1 MCNFRIGTLAAFPGQ
16 LTRTSLGQSANIGDL
31 YDIRTDRFTGQ
42 SVVTGSA
49 ETLATNATPMESYQE
64 MSLIGD
70 IVYAKSTSLVNEK
83 DLQLSVLLGL
93 VDHID
98 ITPTNAVFL
107 RTACTLREQVCNVT
121 DIEHLI
127 SSHKVT
133 YGSDPAT
140 HVVVGIV
147 WGGTVVVYLDRK
159 DTGISPG
166 QSADGS
172 SQHLQMVMSILQ
184 SRTQP
189 DSQVLTDVNNSYTI
203 NCFSNCLSPGNQ
215 LRHPFLED
223 ATALLSNLPQLI
235 HSVNDGKGVPMS
247 FILMPLSS
255 VTSMPTRIEE
265 PFLTQSIAFFRE
277 LTETKCNFARLF
289 QYVSGRRE
297 YLQNQAFC
305 KIDEFLTAFQKAEK
319 SLYEDVARAV
329 VSVRS
334 GHLDQSRLEDIIS
347 AFSRG
352 GYSIDSLRSFLQS
365 LEPVLQKMEFFDK
378 LIHEG
383 IVIIGNSQTDLRRIT
398 RDSDVY
404 ILYATESAKRQHPG
418 VWKENSSTFLDIVRQ
433 EKRQNARTSGN
444 SNVAIFAYVDC
455 DIVRGVKIDRQIAIY
470 RYKHGQVANNDVAR
484 EYVLLASLNVAES
497 SQKKQTFTEKP
508 RRRAVVELPC
518 PGASSKCDNNQRI
531 WSCGVCKEQI
541 EYGFDDY
548 FYCSCGK
555 APMTAFSYKCN
566 GHNHGND
573 FLVFHPHVLKEQ
585 VKFMKPIR
593 ELNVLFLGET
603 GVGKSTWI
611 NGFANYLSY
620 STLGEAEAGDSVCL
634 IPSKFT
640 MTNENYEEVEIKT
653 GTDENE
659 DQEVGRSQTKMPK
672 TYVFEHGKIHV
683 RIIDTPG
690 IGDTRGID
698 YDKKNFQNIMTHIS
712 TLDEINGI
720 CILLKPNNARLTV
733 LFKFCIK
740 ELLAHLHR
748 DASKNIVFCFTNARG
763 TFYKPGD
770 TLPALK
776 KLIADSTDIDLQ
788 LGRETIYCIDN
799 ESVRLLAAVKQGV
812 KFSEE
817 EKKNYSTS
825 WEVSVKE
832 TERLIDYISSLPP
845 HKVRNTVSLNDARRL
860 ILALSRPLA
869 EITSTIQNNIGVVE
883 DRRQEILESKEHK
896 KDLTSKLYIPV
907 IDLKTTPLDY
917 PRTVCTARS
926 CVKHISFG
934 GVDKIDY
941 VRHCH
946 EHCYLTGVETNI
958 VNCVALQRCA
968 AMDGK
973 PQCQQCSC
981 SWSVHMHITY
991 DCTQVE
997 RQIVDEN
1004 VQRQIRDKDTSIGK
1018 TQRHLQTLQ
1027 DRINTLEAEKRKVA
1041 KVSAKFGCFLKHNA
1055 IVPYNDAIS
1064 DYLDHL
1070 IEDEKGK
1077 VSVGGNRSRLDGLNR
1092 MKSMYEEEMKVL
1104 EQAINGEKNS
1114 VHVPTAEQIKRLY
1127 DYLCHLQITG
1137 PMLKDVMKVAEDGN
1151 AGVVQYNEK
1160 RIHAHR
1166 KPPYHDRSGS
1176 QPQRSVAGRIGGFIG
1191 RIWRP

>member
-1 MCNFRIGTLAAFPGQ
+1 MCYAPRAHLCNFRIGTLAEFPEH
-16 LTRTSLGQSANIGDL
+16 LTRTSLSQSANIGDL

-49 ETLATNATPMESYQE
+49 GLLATNATPLESYE
-64 MSLIGD
+64 EKSLIGD
-70 IVYAKSTSLVNEK
+70 IVYANSTSLVNEK

-93 VDHID
+93 VSRID
-98 ITPTNAVFL
+98 ITFTNAVFL

-121 DIEHLI
+121 DIERLV

-133 YGSDPAT
+133 FGSDAAT
-140 HVVVGIV
+140 HVVVGVV
-147 WGGTVVVYLDRK
+147 WGGTVAVYLDSN

-172 SQHLQMVMSILQ
+172 LQHLQMVMSILQ

-215 LRHPFLED
+215 LRQTSLEN
-223 ATALLSNLPQLI
+223 AIAVLSNIPQLI
-235 HSVNDGKGVPMS
+235 HSVNDGKGVLVS

-255 VTSMPTRIEE
+255 VTSMPTRVEE
-265 PFLTQSIAFFRE
+265 PFLTQTIAFFRE
-277 LTETKCNFARLF
+277 LVVTKFNFARLS

-297 YLQNQAFC
+297 YLQNEEFG
-305 KIDEFLTAFQKAEK
+305 KIDEFMTAFQKAEK
-319 SLYEDVARAV
+319 SLYKDVAKAV

-334 GHLDQSRLEDIIS
+334 GHLDQSRLEDIIG

-352 GYSIDSLRSFLQS
+352 CYSADSIKSFLQS
-365 LEPVLQKMEFFDK
+365 LEPVLRKMEFFDK

-398 RDSDVY
+398 RDPDVY

-418 VWKENSSTFLDIVRQ
+418 VWQDNSSAFLDIVRQ
-433 EKRQNARTSGN
+433 EKRQNARTLGN
-444 SNVAIFAYVDC
+444 SNVAIFAYIDC
-455 DIVRGVKIDRQIAIY
+455 DIVRGVNIDRQIAIY
-470 RYKHGQVANNDVAR
+470 HYKHGRLANNDVAK
-484 EYVLLASLNVAES
+484 EYALVASLNIAES

-518 PGASSKCDNNQRI
+518 PGASSKCDSNQRI
-531 WSCGVCKEQI
+531 WSCGICQEQI

-548 FYCSCGK
+548 FYCSCGR
-555 APMTAFSYKCN
+555 APMTVFSYKCN
-566 GHNHGND
+566 GRNHGDD
-573 FLVFHPHVLKEQ
+573 FLVLQPHVLKHQ

-593 ELNVLFLGET
+593 ELNILFLGEI

-620 STLGEAEAGDSVCL
+620 STLSEAETGDSVCL
-634 IPSKFT
+634 IPTKFT
-640 MTNENYEEVEIKT
+640 MTNENYEAVEIKT
-653 GTDENE
+653 GADDNE
-659 DQEVGRSQTKMPK
+659 DQRVGQSSTKMPK
-672 TYVFEHGKIHV
+672 TYVFEHGRIHV

-690 IGDTRGID
+690 IGDTRGIQ
-698 YDKKNFQNIMTHIS
+698 YDKINFQNIMTHIS

-720 CILLKPNNARLTV
+720 CILLKPNNSRLTAM
-733 LFKFCIK
+733 FRFCIK
-740 ELLAHLHR
+740 ELLTHLHR
-748 DASKNIVFCFTNARG
+748 DASKNVVFCFTNARG

-776 KLIADSTDIDLQ
+776 QLIADGRDIDLK

-825 WEVSVKE
+825 WETSVKE
-832 TERLIDYISSLPP
+832 TERLIEYISSLLP
-845 HKVRNTVSLNDARRL
+845 HKVKNTLSLNDARRL

-869 EITSTIQNNIGVVE
+869 EITSTIQSNIGVVE
-883 DRRQEILESKEHK
+883 DRRREILESTEHK
-896 KDLTSKLYIPV
+896 KDLTSKLYMPA
-907 IDLKTTPLDY
+907 IDLQFTSLDH

-926 CVKHISFG
+926 CV
-934 GVDKIDY
+934 
-941 VRHCH
+941 
-946 EHCYLTGVETNI
+946 LTNT
-958 VNCVALQRCA
+958 VNCVALQQCA
-968 AMDGK
+968 AMGGK
-973 PQCQQCSC
+973 TQCQHCGC

-991 DCTQVE
+991 DCIQVE
-997 RQIVDEN
+997 RQIRA
-1004 VQRQIRDKDTSIGK
+1004 QDTSIGRIQK
-1018 TQRHLQTLQ
+1018 HLQSLQ
-1027 DRINTLEAEKRKVA
+1027 DRINTLEAEKREVA
-1041 KVSAKFGCFLKHNA
+1041 KVSARFGCFLKHNA

-1064 DYLDHL
+1064 DYLHYL

-1077 VSVGGNRSRLDGLNR
+1077 VAVSGNRSRLDGLIKA
-1092 MKSMYEEEMKVL
+1092 KSMYEEEMKVL
-1104 EQAINGEKNS
+1104 ERAINGEKNS
-1114 VHVPTAEQIKRLY
+1114 VHVPTAEEIKRLY
-1127 DYLCHLQITG
+1127 NGLCHLQITG
-1137 PMLKDVMKVAEDGN
+1137 PMLNNAMKVAEDGN
-1151 AGVVQYNEK
+1151 AKVVQYNEK
-1160 RIHAHR
+1160 RIQARR
-1166 KPPYHDRSGS
+1166 KPPHPSRNES
-1176 QPQRSVAGRIGGFIG
+1176 QPQSGMTGRLADFIG
-1191 RIWRP
+1191 RFSKPTWRS